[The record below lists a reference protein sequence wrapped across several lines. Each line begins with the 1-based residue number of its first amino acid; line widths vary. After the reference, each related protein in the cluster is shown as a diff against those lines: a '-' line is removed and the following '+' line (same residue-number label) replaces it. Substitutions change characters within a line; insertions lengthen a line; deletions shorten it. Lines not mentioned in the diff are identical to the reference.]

1 MKKYMGGK
9 NNKKN
14 KNKNKTKPLVSICTP
29 TFNRR
34 PFIPIMFECFRNQT
48 YPKSRIEWIIVDDGT
63 DRIEDLVKDANIPQ
77 IQYFRIDKKMTLG
90 AKRNYMHTKANGSI
104 IVYMDDDDYYPPE
117 RVEHAV
123 ETLQQNPKALCA
135 GSSEIYVYFKHI
147 QTMYK
152 GGPYGPNHATAGT
165 FAFRR
170 ELLDQTKYDEK
181 ACLAEEKEFLK
192 NYTIPFVQLDP
203 LKTILVFS
211 HIQNTFDKKKLLET
225 PNPKFVACERKIEE
239 FIKFNSEK
247 NIKDYFLTDIDKLLE
262 DYRPGDPSMKPDV
275 IAQTKEIEKER
286 EEMRKKMAATQGQ
299 IVIQTPGQPPKTLN
313 NQEVVKLMENLQKE
327 LENRSNKI
335 KQLEESLK
343 NASSQ
348 SSQIVL
354 QIPGKESK
362 SLTQPEIIHL
372 LEVQKKTIIQKDEK
386 IQEMAKTIETL
397 ENKISTME
405 SSRFPESGI
414 VQ

>member
-63 DRIEDLVKDANIPQ
+63 DRIEDLIKDANIPQ
-77 IQYFRIDKKMTLG
+77 IQYFRIDQKMTLG

-117 RVEHAV
+117 RIEHAV

-192 NYTIPFVQLDP
+192 NYTIPFAQLDP

-211 HIQNTFDKKKLLET
+211 HVQNTFDKKKLLET

-275 IAQTKEIEKER
+275 IAQTKEIEKQR
-286 EEMRKKMAATQGQ
+286 EEMRKQMAATQGQ
-299 IVIQTPGQPPKTLN
+299 IVIQAPGQPPKTLN

-335 KQLEESLK
+335 KQLEEALK

-354 QIPGKESK
+354 QQPGKDNK
-362 SLTQPEIIHL
+362 TLTQPEIIHL
-372 LEVQKKTIIQKDEK
+372 LEVQKKAIIQKDEK
-386 IQEMAKTIETL
+386 IQEMTETIKTL
-397 ENKISTME
+397 ETQISTME
-405 SSRFPESGI
+405 SSRLPEPVI